1 MGNYRNCN
9 SLKNLRTIV
18 EIDCV
23 SFEKN
28 RILDNIYQVVKNKIL
43 VKKLKDSTR
52 QEIA

>member
-1 MGNYRNCN
+1 MGNYRNCDN
-9 SLKNLRTIV
+9 HKNLRTIV

-23 SFEKN
+23 SFEKI
-28 RILDNIYQVVKNKIL
+28 RILDNIYQAVKSKIL